1 MAPPPRL
8 TSYPSFVEAG
18 TRRPAPPHLALPPA
32 RRGKGGLAGS
42 LLFHFLLLALLV
54 PLVDHDLGR
63 PLPTA
68 DGSQSVEGSGGGG
81 GGRIAGYISLPV
93 IRPPAGVATSAASQP
108 VVSPDVVRTSPS
120 LPAPG
125 LPAETST
132 VASILPGAELRTG
145 SAADSGA
152 RSGPGAGGGTG
163 GGIGPGAG
171 PGVGAGGVGARGQVP
186 EARQI
191 ILPPEDRPKALRG
204 QSVRVTFLVGVD
216 GKVLRVDIDP
226 EIQDR
231 GYAKKFIEVMQKYQF
246 RPARAPDGTA
256 ITGTTTITVTL

>member
-1 MAPPPRL
+1 MRMRKWL
-8 TSYPSFVEAG
+8 TSYLSCVEAD
-18 TRRPAPPHLALPPA
+18 TRLPAPLNLALPPA

-42 LLFHFLLLALLV
+42 LLFHLLLFVLLV

-63 PLPTA
+63 PLPVA
-68 DGSQSVEGSGGGG
+68 NRSPGGEGSGGGD

-93 IRPPAGVATSAASQP
+93 IRPPAGVATPAAAPP
-108 VVSPDVVRTSPS
+108 VISPDVVRTSPS

-125 LPAETST
+125 LPAETTT
-132 VASILPGAELRTG
+132 VASIPTGSEPGAGGVAEGGAGAGPGEGGRTG
-145 SAADSGA
+145 GGF
-152 RSGPGAGGGTG
+152 GPGAGS
-163 GGIGPGAG
+163 
-171 PGVGAGGVGARGQVP
+171 GVGAGGQGARGQAP

-204 QSVRVTFLVGVD
+204 QSVRVTFLVGAD
-216 GKVLRVDIDP
+216 GTVLRVDIDP

-231 GYAKKFIEVMQKYQF
+231 GYAKRFIEVMQKYQF
-246 RPARAPDGTA
+246 RPARAPDGTP